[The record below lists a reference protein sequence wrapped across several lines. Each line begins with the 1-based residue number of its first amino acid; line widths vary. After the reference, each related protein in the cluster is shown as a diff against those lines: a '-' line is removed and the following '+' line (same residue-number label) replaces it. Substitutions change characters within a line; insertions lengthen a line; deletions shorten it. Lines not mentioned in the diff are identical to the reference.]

1 MTMNPVD
8 QGLVHTIGSPD
19 HVHNS
24 LIDGEWLRE
33 GDLLAHRYRLLE
45 RTGAGGM
52 SVIWRARDE
61 SLERVVAV
69 KVLDAAL
76 AADRTHR
83 ELVRKEARAAA
94 RLSHPDATAVYDYGE
109 TSTPD
114 RRLVAYVVMQ
124 LVDGEPLAIRL
135 ASGPLPW
142 REAVRVA
149 VRVARVL
156 AAAHARGIV
165 HRDITPDNVML
176 TADGAK
182 VLDFGIAAR
191 IGEPDDD
198 ATGWTFG
205 TPPYVAPERLDGTP
219 AMTPT
224 DVYSLGALLF
234 EMLTGRPPYPET
246 TWAEIEAAIREEPPP
261 APTGVPG
268 LPAAVARI
276 CQRCLASTP
285 AARPTAAEV
294 ADVLDDAL
302 EASDPG
308 PRGANRRR
316 WTAAGVTA
324 TATAAAVSVAV
335 FSGLLD
341 APGGHVLRESPV
353 IAAPTTPEGGPTA
366 GQPPSAT
373 TETSPS
379 PNPVVPSLMPP
390 PPRTAPSTA
399 APPVLQPS
407 VPQPF
412 TRAEAFAATHAV
424 IDRGVEAGEV
434 RLDAA
439 LDLHQILDN
448 LAVQAQLDSTADMS
462 GEVANL
468 QRKVDD
474 RRREG
479 AISAAVAEELTAALT
494 ALSAALNS

>member
-1 MTMNPVD
+1 MSDLAT
-8 QGLVHTIGSPD
+8 T
-19 HVHNS
+19 
-24 LIDGEWLRE
+24 EWLRE

-61 SLERVVAV
+61 ALERIVAV

-83 ELVRKEARAAA
+83 DLVRKEARAAA

-109 TSTPD
+109 TLAPD

-219 AMTPT
+219 AQTPT
-224 DVYSLGALLF
+224 DIYSLGALLF

-246 TWAEIEAAIREEPPP
+246 TWAEIETATRLEPPP

-268 LPAAVARI
+268 LPAAVART
-276 CQRCLASTP
+276 CQRCLAAAP

-294 ADVLDDAL
+294 ADDLAAALDSS
-302 EASDPG
+302 EPG
-308 PRGANRRR
+308 RGGSGPR
-316 WTAAGVTA
+316 WTAAAVASTVA
-324 TATAAAVSVAV
+324 AAAVAV
-335 FSGLLD
+335 TLFSGLLD
-341 APGGHVLRESPV
+341 APDSRVLREAPV
-353 IAAPTTPEGGPTA
+353 TVVQTTPGADPTSSQPTTA
-366 GQPPSAT
+366 VPSAVPPT
-373 TETSPS
+373 RETPA
-379 PNPVVPSLMPP
+379 PNPVVPTP
-390 PPRTAPSTA
+390 APSTSEPA
-399 APPVLQPS
+399 ALVPPAVTP
-407 VPQPF
+407 
-412 TRAEAFAATHAV
+412 AEAFAAAHGV
-424 IDRGVEAGEV
+424 IDRGLAAGEV
-434 RLDAA
+434 RPDAA
-439 LDLHQILDN
+439 LDLHQLLNN
-448 LAVQAQLDSTADMS
+448 LAVQAQLDSTTDLS
-462 GEVANL
+462 GQVANV

-474 RRREG
+474 RLRER
-479 AISAAVAEELTAALT
+479 AISASVAQELTAALT
-494 ALSAALNS
+494 VLDTALSS